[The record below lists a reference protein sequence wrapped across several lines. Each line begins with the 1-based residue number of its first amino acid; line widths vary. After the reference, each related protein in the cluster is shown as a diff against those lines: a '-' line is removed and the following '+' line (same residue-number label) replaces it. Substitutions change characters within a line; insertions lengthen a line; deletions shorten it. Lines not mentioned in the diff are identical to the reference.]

1 MFSDDPNDPADPAEP
16 ADDADIS
23 EALHDDERLLPD
35 LAGVRREVL
44 GRRRALRNRN
54 RLAAAGLVA
63 ACVLVVGSV
72 IALAGVRA
80 NDDRSGAAGSADGQ
94 VSIQTWTTNSYP
106 PTPASPTAAAPTA
119 APSVAGSSSAGT
131 DRPAP
136 STDRPSSAQSSA
148 GAAATPRPTL
158 AQHDDMY
165 GPISHCDG
173 VMSAWPVSG
182 AGLVDPRALR
192 AAVNECSTMFGP
204 ARASRVRYV
213 VASLRAVTEQAP
225 EITING
231 ADLSQRVL
239 VVRLDGRFDGL
250 AVTGYVPSTVQL
262 YLLLEGHQWIGAYA
276 PAPAQDLATLGSAV
290 RTLP

>member
-1 MFSDDPNDPADPAEP
+1 MFIDDPDDPDDTDQPAG
-16 ADDADIS
+16 DADIS
-23 EALHDDERLLPD
+23 EALHDDERLLPN
-35 LAGVRREVL
+35 LTVVRREVL

-54 RLAAAGLVA
+54 RVTAAGLMV

-80 NDDRSGAAGSADGQ
+80 NDDRSGSAASADGQ
-94 VSIQTWTTNSYP
+94 VSIRTWATSSYP
-106 PTPASPTAAAPTA
+106 PTPASPDATSPTA
-119 APSVAGSSSAGT
+119 APSVVSSSASGT

-136 STDRPSSAQSSA
+136 STGRPSSTQSTA
-148 GAAATPRPTL
+148 AAAATPRPTL

-192 AAVNECSTMFGP
+192 AALNECSTMFGP
-204 ARASRVRYV
+204 ARATRVRYL
-213 VASLRAVTEQAP
+213 VASLLAVTKQAP
-225 EITING
+225 EIVVNG

-250 AVTGYVPSTVQL
+250 AATGYVPSTVQL

>member
-1 MFSDDPNDPADPAEP
+1 MFVYPADPADPDDADEP
-16 ADDADIS
+16 GDDADIS
-23 EALHDDERLLPD
+23 EALRDDEVLLPD
-35 LAGVRREVL
+35 LAIVRREVL

-54 RLAAAGLVA
+54 RFTAAGLMA
-63 ACVLVVGSV
+63 ACVLVIGSV

-80 NDDRSGAAGSADGQ
+80 NDDRSGSAASADGQ
-94 VSIQTWTTNSYP
+94 ISIQTWTANSYP
-106 PTPASPTAAAPTA
+106 ATSAAGLSVA
-119 APSVAGSSSAGT
+119 APSVRSPSSTAVASTHLSSSAHLS
-131 DRPAP
+131 A
-136 STDRPSSAQSSA
+136 SAQPTA
-148 GAAATPRPTL
+148 GTAAAPRPTL

-182 AGLVDPRALR
+182 AGRIDPPALR
-192 AAVNECSTMFGP
+192 AAINECSTMFGATAG
-204 ARASRVRYV
+204 ARYT

-225 EITING
+225 EIAVNG
-231 ADLSQRVL
+231 ADLSQQVL

-250 AVTGYVPSTVQL
+250 AVAGYVPSTVQL

-276 PAPAQDLATLGSAV
+276 PAPTQDLATLGSTV